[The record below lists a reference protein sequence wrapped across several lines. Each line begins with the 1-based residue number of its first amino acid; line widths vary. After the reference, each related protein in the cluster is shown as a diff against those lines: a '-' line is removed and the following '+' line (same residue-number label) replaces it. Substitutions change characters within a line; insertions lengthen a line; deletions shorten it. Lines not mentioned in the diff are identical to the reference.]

1 MNSIIVL
8 DARPLLQI
16 CHPRKWQGI
25 SDWSAEAVASGWRIV
40 IPEITDYE
48 VRRLL
53 LKRGATR
60 QLKELNGNV
69 EDLYYAPLTTAL
81 MREAAQVWA
90 EAENSGHR
98 FGHPKTLNADAILV
112 AQTQAMGEDVTVI
125 TKNVRHLAPFVEAV
139 WWTDFAP

>member
-81 MREAAQVWA
+81 MREAA
-90 EAENSGHR
+90 
-98 FGHPKTLNADAILV
+98 P
-112 AQTQAMGEDVTVI
+112 
-125 TKNVRHLAPFVEAV
+125 
-139 WWTDFAP
+139 